1 MTLILPHFSTK
12 NGRRDYEN
20 GTKRGSVRSSDL
32 FGGGVAAGGVATEKR
47 EMDVISS
54 VSMNNGDQ
62 IREYIVVLLNGFSGY
77 SEEEIQKEILK
88 KYDENTF
95 NSIRF
100 NQGLSE
106 LDGLQVDVY
115 EDKTGYQNGEKIFNF
130 EYPEK

>member
-20 GTKRGSVRSSDL
+20 GKNRGSVRSSDL

-88 KYDENTF
+88 STMRTHLIAFVLTK
-95 NSIRF
+95 
-100 NQGLSE
+100 G
-106 LDGLQVDVY
+106 
-115 EDKTGYQNGEKIFNF
+115 
-130 EYPEK
+130 